1 MSKLGYTLFDTAI
14 GRCGLAWGEAGIVA
28 VRLPDA
34 SDEKA
39 QARFEQ
45 RFPGI
50 EARAPTPD
58 IASAIDRIRGLLTGA
73 KDDLADIVL
82 DMGAV
87 SDFQRAVYAIGRA
100 IPPGQTLTYGEVARR
115 LGDPTASRAVGE
127 AMGKNPFPIIMPCH
141 RVQGADGKLG
151 GFSAPGGGVTKL
163 KLLEIDGA
171 TSVDALPLF
180 AGR

>member
-1 MSKLGYTLFDTAI
+1 MSKLGYALFDTAI
-14 GRCGLAWGEAGIVA
+14 GRCSLAWGEAGIVA

-34 SDEKA
+34 SDERA

-50 EARAPTPD
+50 VESEPTPE
-58 IASAIDRIRGLLTGA
+58 IAAAIARIQGLLTGA

-82 DMGAV
+82 DMGSL

-100 IPPGQTLTYGEVARR
+100 IPPGETLTYGEVAKR
-115 LGDPTASRAVGE
+115 LGDPAASRAVGE
-127 AMGKNPFPIIMPCH
+127 AMGKNPFPILMPCH

-163 KLLEIDGA
+163 RLLEIEGA
-171 TSVDALPLF
+171 TSVDSLPLF
-180 AGR
+180 AR

>member
-1 MSKLGYTLFDTAI
+1 MSKLGYALFDTAI
-14 GRCGLAWGEAGIVA
+14 GRCGLAWGDAGIVA
-28 VRLPDA
+28 VRLPDTCDA
-34 SDEKA
+34 KA

-45 RFPGI
+45 RFPGV
-50 EARAPTPD
+50 EVREPTPE
-58 IASAIDRIRGLLTGA
+58 IAAAITRIQGLLTGA

-82 DMGAV
+82 DMNGI
-87 SDFQRAVYAIGRA
+87 SDFQRKVYAIGRA

-163 KLLEIDGA
+163 KLLEIEGA

>member
-1 MSKLGYTLFDTAI
+1 MSEIAFTLFDTAI
-14 GRCGLAWGEAGIVA
+14 GRCGVAWGEAGIVS

-39 QARFEQ
+39 RTRFEQ

-50 EARAPTPD
+50 AESEPTPA
-58 IASAIDRIRGLLTGA
+58 ISAAVARIQALLTGA

-82 DMGAV
+82 DMGSL
-87 SDFQRAVYAIGRA
+87 SDFQRAVYAIGRT

-163 KLLEIDGA
+163 KLLEIEGA
-171 TSVDALPLF
+171 TSIDALPLF

>member
-1 MSKLGYTLFDTAI
+1 MSELGFTLFDTAI
-14 GRCGLAWGEAGIVA
+14 GRCGLAWGGAGIVA
-28 VRLPDA
+28 VRLPDS
-34 SDEKA
+34 SDAKA
-39 QARFEQ
+39 RARFEQ

-50 EARAPTPD
+50 EAREPTPE
-58 IASAIDRIRGLLTGA
+58 IAAAIARIQGLLTGA

-82 DMGAV
+82 DMEGL
-87 SDFQRAVYAIGRA
+87 SDFQRRVYAIGRA
-100 IPPGQTLTYGEVARR
+100 IPPGQTQTYGEVARR
-115 LGDPTASRAVGE
+115 LGDPTAARAVGE

-163 KLLEIDGA
+163 KLLEIEGA
-171 TSVDALPLF
+171 TSVEALPLF

>member
-1 MSKLGYTLFDTAI
+1 MSKLGYALFDTAI

-50 EARAPTPD
+50 QASEPTPE
-58 IASAIDRIRGLLTGA
+58 IAAAIARIQGLLTGA
-73 KDDLADIVL
+73 KDDLADIAL
-82 DMGAV
+82 DMSSV
-87 SDFQRAVYAIGRA
+87 SDFQQAVYTIGRA
-100 IPPGQTLTYGEVARR
+100 IPPGQTLTYGEVAKR
-115 LGDPTASRAVGE
+115 LGDPTAARAVGE

-163 KLLEIDGA
+163 KLLEIEGV
-171 TSVDALPLF
+171 TSVDSLPLF
-180 AGR
+180 AR